1 MDAILKFRHALN
13 VTVKYPLRQL
23 KDHVVAF
30 PPWRKYFVRQLPP
43 DSTTTMIGMTQKAG
57 AKMGDIERQLLWIF
71 RTLMEDGQGLFF
83 YPPPAGG

>member
-30 PPWRKYFVRQLPP
+30 PPWRKYFVRQLTP
-43 DSTTTMIGMTQKAG
+43 DSTRTMVGMTQKAG
-57 AKMGDIERQLLWIF
+57 VKMGDIERQLLWIF
-71 RTLMEDGQGLFF
+71 RTLMKDDQGLFF